1 MIIAV
6 REWYGGRTRREQLLL
21 LAMVAIAVPV
31 LVWLLIVMPVTS
43 AYREAL
49 QDQLEAVD
57 RHGRV
62 LALADAA
69 KAKPAKGPS
78 PDAGT
83 DMQLLLTEAAGQAGI
98 ALQQATPD
106 GPDAASVAAAGVR
119 APAVA
124 QWLRELDA
132 RGITVSELRMTPQG
146 DGSVSLSARLVRG
159 A

>member
-1 MIIAV
+1 MIVAV

-21 LAMVAIAVPV
+21 LAMVAVAVPV
-31 LVWLLIVMPVTS
+31 LLWLVIVMPLTA
-43 AYREAL
+43 AYRDAL
-49 QDQLEAVD
+49 QDQLEAID

-69 KAKPAKGPS
+69 KARPAQAPS

-83 DMQLLLTEAAGQAGI
+83 DMQLLLTEAAAQAGI
-98 ALQQATPD
+98 ALQQATPE
-106 GPDAASVAAAGVR
+106 GQDAATVAAAGVR

-132 RGITVSELRMTPQG
+132 RGIAVSELRMTPQG
-146 DGSVSLSARLVRG
+146 DGTVSMTARLVRG

>member
-1 MIIAV
+1 MILAV

-21 LAMVAIAVPV
+21 LVMVAIAVP
-31 LVWLLIVMPVTS
+31 LLLWLLVVMPVTA
-43 AYREAL
+43 AYRDSL

-69 KAKPAKGPS
+69 KASPARAPS

-83 DMQLLLTEAAGQAGI
+83 DMQLLLTEAAGNAGI

-106 GPDAASVAAAGVR
+106 GPDAATVGAAGVR

-132 RGITVSELRMTPQG
+132 RGIAVSELRMTPQG
-146 DGSVSLSARLVRG
+146 DGTVSVSARLARR

>member
-1 MIIAV
+1 MILAV

-21 LAMVAIAVPV
+21 LAMAAVAVPV
-31 LVWLLIVMPVTS
+31 LLWLIIVMPVTA
-43 AYREAL
+43 AYRDAL

-57 RHGRV
+57 RRGRV

-69 KAKPAKGPS
+69 KARPARGRS

-83 DMQLLLTEAAGQAGI
+83 DMQLLITEAAGQAGI

-106 GPDAASVAAAGVR
+106 GQDSATVAAGGVR

-132 RGITVSELRMTPQG
+132 RGIRVGELRMTPQG
-146 DGSVSLSARLVRG
+146 DGTVSISARLARG
-159 A
+159 S